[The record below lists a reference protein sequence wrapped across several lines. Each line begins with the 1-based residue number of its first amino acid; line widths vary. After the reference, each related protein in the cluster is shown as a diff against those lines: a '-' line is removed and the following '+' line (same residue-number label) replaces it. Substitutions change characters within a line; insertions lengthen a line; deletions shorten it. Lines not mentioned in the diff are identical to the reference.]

1 MVKSKKSAAA
11 MMLVFVLMVALV
23 GPHAAAKLSHPSLIR
38 VKTFF
43 PASFSDK
50 VRSQSSFLKYGIPRL
65 SKRLIRM
72 N

>member
-23 GPHAAAKLSHPSLIR
+23 GPHAAAKTEPSVSYSGEDIFSGI
-38 VKTFF
+38 FF
-43 PASFSDK
+43 GQGEVA
-50 VRSQSSFLKYGIPRL
+50 SSFLKYGIPRL